1 MHFFIVARD
10 INKLFFFIFASIINL
25 IIINMKKTLL
35 ALFIL
40 FSAVLTVKAQDDE
53 LLPRFSAGFGVGV
66 TTGPQHSG
74 FPAAGSL
81 GLKLEY
87 PITSSP
93 VCITASVAYQ
103 FYGSKDGYNYSY
115 GNNTTGALV
124 SFVPVMVGA
133 RVYSGKLFF
142 EGDAGASF
150 NLNSAHKY
158 TDKSVALALSPS
170 IGYGFRFGSSQRIGL
185 DLSLSYETRLESG
198 KEPSDYS
205 LVSPYINKYGSYN
218 LVAFHVAFS
227 LGL

>member
-1 MHFFIVARD
+1 
-10 INKLFFFIFASIINL
+10 
-25 IIINMKKTLL
+25 MKKTLL
-35 ALFIL
+35 SLAIL
-40 FSAVLTVKAQDDE
+40 FCAVLTVKAQDDD

-81 GLKLEY
+81 GLKGEY
-87 PITSSP
+87 PIAGSP

-103 FYGSKDGYNYSY
+103 FYVSKDGYNYSY
-115 GNNTTGALV
+115 NSTYGDNTTGSIA

-150 NLNSAHKY
+150 NLNSAHTY
-158 TDKSVALALSPS
+158 TNQSVALALSPS
-170 IGYGFRFGSSQRIGL
+170 IGYGFRFGSSQKIGL
-185 DLSLSYETRLESG
+185 DLSLSYETRLE
-198 KEPSDYS
+198 KTQTPSD
-205 LVSPYINKYGSYN
+205 LTVVSPYISGYGSYN